1 MQKFYEFAQLR
12 CALLEHKLNAHAAC
26 DTQKTFGPWDRNL
39 KAFRIFNLSQSL
51 SMYIKICQILKF
63 EIWCIS
69 TWEIISGRPFLSM
82 QAAGASLHS
91 AFQRLSFCQKKT
103 WTKSLK
109 HHHLIPHHDA
119 SSVHINLLCGPGL
132 DQRQSVW
139 FNLKIINPH
148 EMQGMPSIKHGHSQI
163 PHGNPWNLFHGFGG
177 SDISEPQNW
186 TVATGTSQVGLSQRV
201 FSETSETFTSSH
213 LRHPSRVEFTAVE
226 TCGNIR
232 GNHQQWLVFCVC
244 WICIWYVC
252 VFYNGL

>member
-1 MQKFYEFAQLR
+1 MHFHMGNHLWATIFV
-12 CALLEHKLNAHAAC
+12 HAGC
-26 DTQKTFGPWDRNL
+26 RGFPPL
-39 KAFRIFNLSQSL
+39 SISKAF
-51 SMYIKICQILKF
+51 IL
-63 EIWCIS
+63 
-69 TWEIISGRPFLSM
+69 P
-82 QAAGASLHS
+82 
-91 AFQRLSFCQKKT
+91 KKT

-201 FSETSETFTSSH
+201 SPRRRKPSH
-213 LRHPSRVEFTAVE
+213 QATLDIQAELNSQQLKHVE
-226 TCGNIR
+226 T
-232 GNHQQWLVFCVC
+232 
-244 WICIWYVC
+244 YVETT
-252 VFYNGL
+252 NSG

>member
-51 SMYIKICQILKF
+51 SMYIKICRSLNLMHFHMGNHLWATIFVHAGCRGFPPLSISKAFIL
-63 EIWCIS
+63 
-69 TWEIISGRPFLSM
+69 P
-82 QAAGASLHS
+82 
-91 AFQRLSFCQKKT
+91 KKT

-186 TVATGTSQVGLSQRV
+186 TVATGDVPGGPFSTG

-252 VFYNGL
+252 VCVFYNGL